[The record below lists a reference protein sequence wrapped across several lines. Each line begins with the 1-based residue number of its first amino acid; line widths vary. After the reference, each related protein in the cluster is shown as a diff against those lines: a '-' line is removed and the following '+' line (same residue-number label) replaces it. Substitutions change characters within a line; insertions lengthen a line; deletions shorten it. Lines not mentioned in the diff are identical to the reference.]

1 MFETFDLHP
10 AVSGASLAFILLLFS
25 LDGINWVRERSLYKS
40 GGAILWAAGIALITT
55 FFSGYLA
62 RGFLFPPDDLVI
74 RDAIARHHVVGRSAL
89 IVFPIVVVL
98 RRLAFSRCTLLRI
111 IGYGS
116 AVLGLAATLIV
127 GGAMGGRLVFH
138 HGVGVA
144 AVNR

>member
-10 AVSGASLAFILLLFS
+10 AVSGASLAFILLLLS
-25 LDGINWVRERSLYKS
+25 LDGINWVRERSLYK
-40 GGAILWAAGIALITT
+40 GGEAILWAAGIALVTT

-62 RGFLFPPDDLVI
+62 HGFLFPPDDLVI

-89 IVFPIVVVL
+89 IIFPVVVVL
-98 RRLAFSRCTLLRI
+98 RRLALSRRTLFWI

-116 AVLGLAATLIV
+116 AVLGLGATLVV
-127 GGAMGGRLVFH
+127 GGAMGGRLVFD

-144 AVNR
+144 VVNR

>member
-10 AVSGASLAFILLLFS
+10 AVSGASLAFILLLLS
-25 LDGINWVRERSLYKS
+25 LDGINWVRERSLYKG
-40 GGAILWAAGIALITT
+40 GGAILWAAGIALVTT

-62 RGFLFPPDDLVI
+62 HGFLFPPDDLVI

-98 RRLAFSRCTLLRI
+98 RRLAFSRCTLLWI

-116 AVLGLAATLIV
+116 AVLGLAATLVV
-127 GGAMGGRLVFH
+127 GGAMGGRLVFD